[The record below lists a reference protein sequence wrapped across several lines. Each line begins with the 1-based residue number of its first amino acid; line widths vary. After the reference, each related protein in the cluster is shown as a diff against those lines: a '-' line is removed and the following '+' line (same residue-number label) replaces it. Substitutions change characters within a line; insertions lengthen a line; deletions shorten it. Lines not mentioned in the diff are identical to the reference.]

1 MELIIG
7 LIIGIAIGF
16 FWGVWRATQSFI
28 QRIVEQPEEIK
39 EMMSRVEKLTR
50 EDIAS
55 KSSQSEEN
63 TESIRVE
70 FIGDVCYLYD
80 HADTFLAQGATTT
93 EAIQAAEQRFP
104 GMKFTFRLNESK
116 ESPQ

>member
-39 EMMSRVEKLTR
+39 EMMSRIEKLTR

-55 KSSQSEEN
+55 TFRQSDED
-63 TESIRVE
+63 TRSVRVE
-70 FIGDVCYLYD
+70 FIDDVCYLYD
-80 HADTFLAQGATTT
+80 HADTFLAQGTTTT

-104 GMKFTFRLNESK
+104 GIKFTFRLNESK